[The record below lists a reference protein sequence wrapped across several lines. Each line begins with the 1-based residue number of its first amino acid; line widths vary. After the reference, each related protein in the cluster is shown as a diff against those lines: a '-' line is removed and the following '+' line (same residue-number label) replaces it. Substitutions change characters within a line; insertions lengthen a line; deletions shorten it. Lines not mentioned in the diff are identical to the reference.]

1 MKKFFTI
8 LMSLTLLVF
17 TQCKPTPEGGDG
29 ENEAG
34 KVKVSCVIPINNGDR
49 SDFTNLMSGKI
60 NWSDGRECIY
70 LAIHGETPQIIE
82 LEGFSDGNPS
92 KLEFTGETTEG
103 LIVSGQKYDMWYLGH
118 SQQLDTAYVNILDE
132 GTRLEGSIAT
142 QSGRLNDL
150 GYCHIA
156 KTQVSATTKDGE
168 VILDLNGALDTQMAI
183 AFLDLE
189 NVTQ

>member
-1 MKKFFTI
+1 MALVVMFFA
-8 LMSLTLLVF
+8 
-17 TQCKPTPEGGDG
+17 QCKPEPIDDDETRKVRVTCEISLNDGG
-29 ENEAG
+29 
-34 KVKVSCVIPINNGDR
+34 K
-49 SDFTNLMSGKI
+49 SDFTNLMENGKV

-70 LAIHGETPQIIE
+70 LAIHGETPQIVE

-92 KLEFTGETTEG
+92 KLEFTGETTDG

-118 SQQLDTAYVNILDE
+118 SQQMETPYVNILDE

-156 KTQVSATTKDGE
+156 KAQVSATTKDGAKQ
-168 VILDLNGALDTQMAI
+168 L
-183 AFLDLE
+183 
-189 NVTQ
+189 